1 MDGFSQRVYDV
12 FSPVAIV
19 GVGALFPEAK
29 NADEYWSNIVKGKD
43 CLKDVP
49 ETHWKISD
57 YYDPNPSTPDKT
69 YARRGGFIPETA
81 FNPVE
86 FGLPP
91 SQLDVTDILQILSL
105 SVAKQTFLDAG
116 YEHAKLNREKTGVVL
131 GITGANSLVTPL
143 TSRLQYPLWQKVLES
158 RGLPKAQVD
167 DIVETLKL
175 AYAPWE
181 ENSFPGMLGNVV
193 AGRIANR
200 FDLGGINCTVDAACA
215 SSLAAMRMA
224 IDELHS
230 GRADMMLTGGCD
242 AENTILMYMCFS
254 KTPAFSKK
262 GVISPFDEN
271 SDGTLIGEGI
281 GMMLLKR
288 LEDAERDGDQV
299 YAVIKGLGSAS
310 DGKFKSIYA
319 PRAAGQVK
327 ALQRAYQ
334 QAGIS
339 PHDVDLWEA
348 HGTGTAV
355 GDATE
360 VDGLKTF
367 LKSWDNDGS
376 SSPIALGS
384 VKSQIGHT
392 KAAAGAASAI
402 KAALALQHGV
412 LPPTI
417 NVNRPDP
424 KLGLDETALYL
435 NSTARPWFRDPK
447 TAKRRVGVSAFGF
460 GGTNFHLVLE
470 EAPQTAKAPKLRSV
484 LPRPIVV
491 AAPTVAALRKR
502 CEELLTATGEGA
514 WPFEVSIPANHP
526 RLGLVAADDVSRR
539 ALLSEA
545 IQLLDSRPATAEW
558 RHPKG
563 ITFRPSAFENAKLAG
578 LFAGQGSQHPNM
590 GRMAAVA
597 IPALGD
603 FVGAADTLFV
613 KDGAQPLSQVM
624 YPIPAF
630 DDADR
635 KAQEQAL
642 RRTQYAQ
649 TAIGALSAGHYRWLQ
664 NLGLK
669 LEAVAGHSFGEL
681 TALWASGALSDA
693 DFSSL
698 AKARGDAMAA
708 VTGDGAGTM
717 TAVKAGREQL
727 ESLIA
732 ATKGSVHFCN
742 LNTPK
747 QTVVGGAVEAIEKFE
762 ADLKAASIDFVRL
775 NVAGA
780 FHTPQVEG
788 AVTAFAERIDQT
800 SFAVPQIPVYANRNG
815 KPYAASAADVAA
827 QLKGQLREPVEFIK
841 IIEQMYADGIRVFIE
856 FGPRSTLSKMTA
868 DILGDRPHLAIALD
882 HGQPDKADAGLIE
895 AVVDLAVAGIALE
908 SPVGTEG
915 LIEAPAKKGEIN
927 LNGMNYVSP
936 SRKEAFAKALANPVV
951 VAPKPVPTPPQPVAA
966 KPLAA
971 GPAPVRSE
979 PVKPAAANVA
989 FGVPAPSPAPSMK
1002 AASVEKPSEPLAP
1015 KQAVALTAP
1024 ASRSSFAEKSMSILK
1039 NESSSEPAVA
1049 LGGGD
1054 IVAELARSNGE
1065 LHREY
1070 LKFEQ
1075 SALQALV
1082 HNASELS
1089 AAHVDMLCEIHEE
1102 TNLTHREF
1110 MRSLPSL
1117 FLGQGEL
1124 PAARVRTVEHEPAR
1138 HEPVKRMIETAVAHA
1153 APVAAAK
1160 PAVTAKAFEPV
1171 ATPVQPPAAKPVS
1184 VAPPAPVVAKPVA
1197 APVAQAAAPAA
1208 ASAAPAAV
1216 VRDTLLAV
1224 VSEKTGYPA
1233 EVIDLDMDLEA
1244 DLGIDSIKRVEILGS
1259 LKERLPQMAE
1269 LSPDRMGELRTLA
1282 QILELAGSA
1291 SPALQASA
1299 TPAAQHAA
1307 ASIVAPTPAA
1317 FAPAVAAGAIRETL
1331 LAVVS
1336 EKTGY
1341 PADVID
1347 LEMDLEADLGID
1359 SIKRVEILGSLKER
1373 LPQMAELSP
1382 DRMGELRTLAQ
1393 ILELA
1398 GSVAPAPVAQPAA
1411 ISIATPVSAATSPAV
1426 AAGAVREALLSVVS
1440 EKTGY
1445 PADVI
1450 DLDMD
1455 LEADLGIDSIKRVE
1469 ILGSLKERLPQMA
1482 ELSPDRMGELRTLAQ
1497 ILALA
1502 TEGAVADAPAVSA
1515 AAPVPATVA
1524 VPALAP
1530 TQTVVPETAGLPA
1543 GAVREALLAVVS
1555 EKTGYPT
1562 DVIDLDMDLE
1572 ADLGIDSIKRVEI
1585 LGALK
1590 ERLPQMAELSPDRM
1604 GELRTLAQILTL
1616 AEGEASNAGEPQ
1628 QKEAALAS
1636 FKDGDDLIGRGVVT
1650 LLPAPLDLVTQQAFQ
1665 KGAKFLLTGTDDA
1678 LILALQKG
1686 LKSKGIE
1693 AVWLRFEGK
1702 VSSKAGPQLA
1712 AGKDEAELKQQFE
1725 AQGPWDGVIY
1735 VHPKTIDN
1743 ALPGAESDA
1752 SVLWLKRV
1760 LLLAKLSITPLTA
1773 RASQGRTVFMTL
1785 SRMDGAL
1792 GYRDGSLAT
1801 VASGALSGLVKTY
1814 AAEAPHIFARAVDI
1828 APQIEDG
1835 AAADLLVQEV
1845 FDARHSITEI
1855 GLDGQGRWK
1864 PSIEAIS
1871 SSDAVTV
1878 ADPDELFI
1886 VTGGARGVT
1895 ADCVLALASAAPRR
1909 FLLLGRSALEAEPSW
1924 AAGLETDAQLK
1935 GGALAALR
1943 EGKAPVT
1950 PKLIDQTVRGVL
1962 AGREIRQLLAA
1973 LEKLGSH
1980 ASYLSLD
1987 ISSPAISSLGD
1998 HPEIQKAAKIS
2009 LVHGAGA
2016 LADAAIA
2023 QKKISEMDRV
2033 FTPKIFGLAGLIK
2046 ALTGKPFHRVLLFS
2060 SVAGLFGNPGQADY
2074 AMANEMLNRF
2084 AASQSVKGVDVR
2096 AINWGPWLG
2105 GMVTPEIRD
2114 IFMKRGVPIIPRD
2127 IGGQFFARE
2136 TAMPLPATGAVLVGG
2151 LKPINARFVP
2161 FAELPQAPRRLA
2173 LSGHDWTKSLL
2184 LADHQIKGRPVVPAA
2199 FVLGLVA
2206 DGLESLL
2213 PGWTFSGFDQFNVLN
2228 GLVINKDWRGDF
2240 ELSLSALRAETEE
2253 TIRLDVMLADG
2264 SGRPRYKADN
2274 ILLRKAAFMPPQPGK
2289 ALPSLEPSTPAN
2301 GFYSDGTLFHGESLQ
2316 MLKTYRKLETASYL
2330 FRIAQPAAIHSAALN
2345 GFADST
2351 LLDAVS
2357 VDAVLQAALA
2367 ATRLEADSPSL
2378 PMRLGSAT
2386 LTSRPEPGSDWL
2398 IAARLKAS
2406 RAQELDWE
2414 LTGYDLD
2421 GRLQMQLVATT
2432 VKRDEAPSG
2441 AQGSKSVEAVK

>member
-12 FSPVAIV
+12 FSPIAIV

-502 CEELLTATGEGA
+502 CEELLTATGETA
-514 WPFEVSIPANHP
+514 WPFDVSIPEHHP
-526 RLGLVAADDVSRR
+526 RLGLVAADETSRR

-545 IQLLDSRPATAEW
+545 ISLLDSRPATAEW

-563 ITFRPSAFENAKLAG
+563 ITFRPSAFANAKLAG

-603 FVGAADTLFV
+603 FVGAADTLFA

-717 TAVKAGREQL
+717 TAVKAGREAL

-762 ADLKAASIDFVRL
+762 ADLKAASIGFVRL

-827 QLKGQLREPVEFIK
+827 QLKGQLREPVEFVK

-908 SPVGTEG
+908 SPVGTAG
-915 LIEAPAKKGEIN
+915 LIEAPARKGEIN

-951 VAPKPVPTPPQPVAA
+951 VAPNPVPTPPQPVAA

-971 GPAPVRSE
+971 APAPVRSE
-979 PVKPAAANVA
+979 PAKPVAANVA
-989 FGVPAPSPAPSMK
+989 FGVPAPSSAPSLK
-1002 AASVEKPSEPLAP
+1002 AASVEKPAEPLAQ

-1024 ASRSSFAEKSMSILK
+1024 ASRSSFAEKPMSILK
-1039 NESSSEPAVA
+1039 NETSSEPAMA

-1082 HNASELS
+1082 HNAGELS

-1153 APVAAAK
+1153 APVAAAR

-1171 ATPVQPPAAKPVS
+1171 VAPVQAPAAKPVS
-1184 VAPPAPVVAKPVA
+1184 AAPPAPVPAKPVA
-1197 APVAQAAAPAA
+1197 APVAQVSAPAV

-1216 VRDTLLAV
+1216 VRETLLAV

-1233 EVIDLDMDLEA
+1233 EVSDLDMDLEA

-1307 ASIVAPTPAA
+1307 ASIGAPTPAA

-1393 ILELA
+1393 IL
-1398 GSVAPAPVAQPAA
+1398 
-1411 ISIATPVSAATSPAV
+1411 
-1426 AAGAVREALLSVVS
+1426 
-1440 EKTGY
+1440 
-1445 PADVI
+1445 
-1450 DLDMD
+1450 
-1455 LEADLGIDSIKRVE
+1455 
-1469 ILGSLKERLPQMA
+1469 
-1482 ELSPDRMGELRTLAQ
+1482 
-1497 ILALA
+1497 ALA
-1502 TEGAVADAPAVSA
+1502 TEGAVTDAPAAPA
-1515 AAPVPATVA
+1515 AAPVPASVA

-1530 TQTVVPETAGLPA
+1530 TQALVPEPAGLPA
-1543 GAVREALLAVVS
+1543 GAVRGALLAVVS

-1616 AEGEASNAGEPQ
+1616 AEDEASNAGEPQ

-1686 LKSKGIE
+1686 LKSKGID

-1712 AGKDEAELKQQFE
+1712 AGKDEAELKQQFD

-1773 RASQGRTVFMTL
+1773 RAAQGRTVFMTL

-1828 APQIEDG
+1828 APQIEDA

-1909 FLLLGRSALEAEPSW
+1909 FLLLGRSALEAEPVW

-2033 FTPKIFGLAGLIK
+2033 FTPKIFGLAGLIN

-2253 TIRLDVMLADG
+2253 TIRLDVLLADG

-2301 GFYSDGTLFHGESLQ
+2301 GFYTDGTLFHGESLQ

-2432 VKRDEAPSG
+2432 VKRDEAQSG
-2441 AQGSKSVEAVK
+2441 SQGSKSVEAVK